1 MERAPQ
7 LGSGGVT
14 DSRIPAIRARLHR
27 VVEPCSIAMRRPVN
41 IVQMGL
47 IDDIQLDGDVAQITL
62 CLTDT
67 ACVHFGGMQRG
78 IADALADLP
87 GVARVE
93 VIQAT
98 DKLWDP
104 DRYDEAAA

>member
-1 MERAPQ
+1 MERAARTRPDC
-7 LGSGGVT
+7 VT
-14 DSRIPAIRARLHR
+14 NAQVAAIRARLHR
-27 VVEPCSIAMRRPVN
+27 VVEPCSIAMQRPVD

-47 IDDIQLDGDVAQITL
+47 IDDVRIDDGVARITL

-67 ACVHFGGMQRG
+67 GCVHFSGMQRG
-78 IADALADLP
+78 IADALAGLP
-87 GVARVE
+87 GIDRVE
-93 VIQAT
+93 VVQAT